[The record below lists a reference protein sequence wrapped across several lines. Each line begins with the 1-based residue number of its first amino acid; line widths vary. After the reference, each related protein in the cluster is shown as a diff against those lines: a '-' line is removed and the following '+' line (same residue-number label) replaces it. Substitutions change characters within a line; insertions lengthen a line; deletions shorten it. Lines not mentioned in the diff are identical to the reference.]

1 MKKFFLTAVI
11 CFITIVSF
19 AQSANN
25 GNETV
30 NKTAAKEEP
39 VTLET
44 ASGNIYGKLLVP
56 DIKTKCPVVLIIAG
70 SGPTD
75 MDGNTPM
82 IQGKNNSLK
91 YLAEG
96 LASDGIASLRFD
108 KRGIASSAKAAKSES
123 DLRFEDYVND
133 AAGWVEFLKKDKR
146 FSSVSV
152 AGHSEGSLIGMIACA
167 KVSGVK
173 GFISIAGAGYPAYD
187 MIESQLASQPDAV
200 QQEVARIDDSLK
212 VGKIV
217 KDVPSYLNSL
227 YRESVQ
233 PYMISWY
240 KYDPRSV
247 IKTLTVPILIL
258 QGDADIQ
265 VTTEDAKVLQAA
277 NPSAKMLIIKG
288 MNHVFKHCDS
298 MDMQQQ
304 VAVYGDP
311 SLPINS
317 ELLTEICSFVK
328 R

>member
-1 MKKFFLTAVI
+1 MKKFLLTVAF
-11 CFITIVSF
+11 CFTAIISF
-19 AQSANN
+19 AQNAKENC
-25 GNETV
+25 
-30 NKTAAKEEP
+30 TAKDNVAKEEP
-39 VTLET
+39 VVLET
-44 ASGNIYGKLLVP
+44 ATGSICGKLLVP
-56 DIKTKCPVVLIIAG
+56 NVNVKCPVVLIIAG

-75 MDGNTPM
+75 MDGNSALFK
-82 IQGKNNSLK
+82 GKNNSLK

-96 LASDGIASLRFD
+96 LAANGVASLRFD
-108 KRGIASSAKAAKSES
+108 KRGIAGSAKAAKSEA

-146 FSSVSV
+146 FSSISV

-167 KVSGVK
+167 KLSGVK
-173 GFISIAGAGYPAYD
+173 SFISIAGAGYPAYD
-187 MIESQLASQPDAV
+187 MIESQLASQPDVV

-277 NPSAKMLIIKG
+277 NPSSKMLIIKG